1 MTAAPQTPEAF
12 TDLINVL
19 VLIGIPGGAVNRALS
34 RYAIAT
40 SPDGVMVNVFNDLGC
55 LPRYREA
62 LETRVKPDAVVDL
75 RLAAAEA
82 DAVLVVTSYRGRV
95 PSMAHNAIDWLAH
108 RRRHGA
114 LRDKPLAV
122 IGRSAGCYTGAWS
135 RQVEDTRGG
144 LGSRVIEPLTVP
156 TLREALEKLA
166 DEVDGSFDRPRS
178 IGQGL
183 V

>member
-1 MTAAPQTPEAF
+1 MTAAPHTPDAF

-19 VLIGIPGGAVNRALS
+19 VLIGIPAGPVNRALS
-34 RYAIAT
+34 RCAIAS

-95 PSMAHNAIDWLAH
+95 PSMAHNAIDWLT
-108 RRRHGA
+108 RRWRHGA
-114 LRDKPLAV
+114 LHDKPLAV